1 MSRLVGAPPGYV
13 GYEEGGVLTE
23 AVRRKPYSV
32 VLFDEVEKA
41 HPDVFN
47 ILLQVLDDGR
57 LTDSQGRVIDFKN
70 TVIVMTSN
78 LGSNDVRELGE
89 NASEQDV
96 RSVVMSAVSEHF
108 RPEFINRIDEL
119 VIFHSLKKA
128 QIRGIADIQLDRLR
142 DRLADRELSLA
153 VEDSAFDQLIDAG
166 FDPIYGARPLKRAIQ
181 QQVENSLAQKILA
194 GDFVPGDTIVIKSE
208 DGKLVFEKVKLN

>member
-1 MSRLVGAPPGYV
+1 
-13 GYEEGGVLTE
+13 
-23 AVRRKPYSV
+23 
-32 VLFDEVEKA
+32 
-41 HPDVFN
+41 
-47 ILLQVLDDGR
+47 
-57 LTDSQGRVIDFKN
+57 
-70 TVIVMTSN
+70 MTSN

-89 NASEQDV
+89 NVSEQDV

-208 DGKLVFEKVKLN
+208 DGKLVFEKVKLS